1 MECIAE
7 MPRAPLDR
15 RPRKRQRLG
24 WDVGPSEMHQVQL
37 GLCGQEV
44 VNAISAVALGLSSGG
59 IVSSQLNQGQPRDGS
74 PPLREDDKDGHYV
87 FAVGD
92 NLTPRYKINAKMGE
106 GTFGQVLE
114 CWDRERKEMVAI
126 KIIRGIKKYRDAAMI
141 EIGMLEQL
149 GKYDE
154 SRSSCVQIRN
164 WFDYRNHICIVFE
177 RLGPSL
183 YDFLRKNN
191 YRSFPIALVR
201 EVAKQ
206 LLECIAFMHELRLI
220 HTDLK
225 PENILLVSPEYIK
238 VPDYK
243 VSSRSPKE
251 GSYYKRLPK
260 SSAIKVIDFGSTT
273 YDQQDQSYVVSTRH
287 YRAPEVILGL
297 GWSYPCDIWSVGCI
311 LVELCT
317 GEALFQTHENLE
329 HLAMMERVFG
339 PLPYHML
346 KRADRQSEKYIR
358 KGRLNWPE
366 GCTSRESMKA
376 VMKLPR
382 LQNLV
387 MQNVDQ
393 SAGDLIDLLQ
403 GLLKYD
409 PADRHTAQEALSHPF
424 FTEGFERRR

>member
-7 MPRAPLDR
+7 MPRAPLDSR
-15 RPRKRQRLG
+15 LRKRQRLG
-24 WDVGPSEMHQVQL
+24 WDVGPAEMYKAVRPRHGWDVGPAEMYQL
-37 GLCGQEV
+37 ELCGQEV
-44 VNAISAVALGLSSGG
+44 VNAISAAALGLSSGC
-59 IVSSQLNQGQPRDGS
+59 VSSQVKQEQPHDGS
-74 PPLREDDKDGHYV
+74 PPLREDDRDGHYV

-92 NLTPRYKINAKMGE
+92 NLTSRYKINAKMGE
-106 GTFGQVLE
+106 AGYVCNECVWNTLGTFGQVLE
-114 CWDRERKEMVAI
+114 CWDKERKEMVAI

-164 WFDYRNHICIVFE
+164 WFDYRNHICIV
-177 RLGPSL
+177 
-183 YDFLRKNN
+183 
-191 YRSFPIALVR
+191 
-201 EVAKQ
+201 
-206 LLECIAFMHELRLI
+206 
-220 HTDLK
+220 
-225 PENILLVSPEYIK
+225 
-238 VPDYK
+238 
-243 VSSRSPKE
+243 SSRSPKE
-251 GSYYKRLPK
+251 GSYYKRVPK

-317 GEALFQTHENLE
+317 GEAIFQTHENLE
-329 HLAMMERVFG
+329 HLAMMERVLG
-339 PLPYHML
+339 PLPYHMF
-346 KRADRQSEKYIR
+346 KRADRHSDKYIR

-376 VMKLPR
+376 VMKLSR

-393 SAGDLIDLLQ
+393 AAGDFIDLLQ

-409 PADRHTAQEALSHPF
+409 PSSRLTAREALRHPF
-424 FTEGFERRR
+424 FTQGFWRR

>member
-24 WDVGPSEMHQVQL
+24 WDVGPAEMHQVQI
-37 GLCGQEV
+37 GFCGQEV

-59 IVSSQLNQGQPRDGS
+59 IVSSQLNQVQPRDGS

-251 GSYYKRLPK
+251 GSYYKRMPK

-297 GWSYPCDIWSVGCI
+297 AWSYPCDIWSVGCI

-346 KRADRQSEKYIR
+346 KRADRHSEKYIR

-376 VMKLPR
+376 VMKLPK

-393 SAGDLIDLLQ
+393 SAGDFIDLLQ

-409 PADRHTAQEALSHPF
+409 PANRLTAQEALKHPF
-424 FTEGFERRR
+424 FTEGFEQR